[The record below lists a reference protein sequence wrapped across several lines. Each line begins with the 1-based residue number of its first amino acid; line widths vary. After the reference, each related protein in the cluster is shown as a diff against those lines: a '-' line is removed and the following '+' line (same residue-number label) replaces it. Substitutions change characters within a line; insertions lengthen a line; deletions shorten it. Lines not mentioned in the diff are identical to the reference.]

1 MARVPAKTSELTED
15 ELSYAVG
22 GMPLNVSIK
31 WKENYI
37 RRIANMTI
45 KLFEVGGSIRDEL
58 MGIDNPP
65 DRDFCAESPE
75 GWDALLSWCNMHM
88 KKVFL
93 VTPEFLTVRGMMPN
107 GQAIDVVMCRADG
120 PSSDGRHPDHVT
132 PGTLF
137 DDLARRDFTVNAMAR
152 EVDPETLESI
162 GDIIDPHEGL
172 ADLKIGVLRTVG
184 RAEDRFR
191 EDGLRVLRAARFMV
205 TKSLEST
212 VDIGSC
218 HFDLNW
224 WEFIVDTVSTE
235 RIREELTK
243 MFRHDSREAIRF
255 FVNECHPEA
264 LGLLMEKSN
273 IWLKPTMEKK

>member
-1 MARVPAKTSELTED
+1 MSRDGVLIILTGGKSLLTEK
-15 ELSYAVG
+15 LFTGQSANLCYARGIVD
-22 GMPLNVSIK
+22 
-31 WKENYI
+31 
-37 RRIANMTI
+37 MTI

-75 GWDALLSWCNMHM
+75 GWDALLAWCHKNM

-93 VTPEFLTVRGMMPN
+93 VTPEFLTVRGMMPS

-120 PSSDGRHPDHVT
+120 PSSNGRHPDHVV
-132 PGTLF
+132 PGTLL

-152 EVDPETLESI
+152 EVDPKTLEPI
-162 GDIIDPHEGL
+162 GELIDPHEGL
-172 ADLKIGVLRTVG
+172 ADLKIGVLCTVG

-191 EDGLRVLRAARFMV
+191 EDGLRVLRAARFLA

-212 VDIGSC
+212 VDIGAC
-218 HFDLNW
+218 HFDLRW

-255 FVNECHPEA
+255 FINECHPEA